1 MIQIHRAPFGWHAT
15 VGGKAAGVVRVAKQ
29 GDEIVLLGDIEV
41 YPEYRKRGVG
51 SQLLRALLEHAQKNE
66 VMEVFGNVTEHA
78 DQQPFLRDWYRSHG
92 FQVSSLDGRAEFG
105 QDHFSYKVIWKNPEM
120 G

>member
-51 SQLLRALLEHAQKNE
+51 SQLLRALLQHAQENE
-66 VMEVFGNVTEHA
+66 VRELCDYVMVSAAANAIAGHPERL
-78 DQQPFLRDWYRSHG
+78 DIWLLLRRFNAGG
-92 FQVSSLDGRAEFG
+92 FPSS
-105 QDHFSYKVIWKNPEM
+105 
-120 G
+120 